1 MDINLTEQYKMNND
15 YYNNEK
21 LEYEFHDIQKCDE
34 CPLRHQVDKVSEDEH
49 CNYNQNVSFD
59 VIEHEN
65 TQSEKWFDSAI
76 ESCRNIFYNKLDDYG
91 PSWRIMRP
99 ASLTDQIYIKASRI
113 RYLEENHVSLVGDGI
128 LTEFRAIV
136 NYGVIALIQLQYG
149 YSDKDNMTSDTAKKL
164 YNQYMENTFNLMVKK
179 NHDYN
184 EAWKLMRLNSYT
196 DFILMKILR
205 IMEIESHGG
214 KTKVSEPIDSNY
226 YDIINYAIFG
236 IIKLTEPEWKEEVA
250 GFAEI
255 N

>member
-1 MDINLTEQYKMNND
+1 MNNE
-15 YYNNEK
+15 YYNN
-21 LEYEFHDIQKCDE
+21 QKCNE
-34 CPLRHQVDKVSEDEH
+34 CPIRQQTETVSEEEL
-49 CNYNQNVSFD
+49 CGSVQNTVFD
-59 VIEHEN
+59 ANEHEN
-65 TQSEKWFDSAI
+65 TQSEDWFINAI
-76 ESCRNIFYNKLDDYG
+76 ESCRKIFYNKLDDYG

-113 RYLEENHVSLVGDGI
+113 RYLEENHISMVGDGI

-149 YSDKDNMTSDTAKKL
+149 YSDKNNMTSETAKTL
-164 YNQYMENTFNLMVKK
+164 YNQFMENTFNLMVKK

-226 YDIINYAIFG
+226 YDIINYALFG
-236 IIKLTEPEWKEEVA
+236 IIKLTEPEWKEEVMN
-250 GFAEI
+250 FADI